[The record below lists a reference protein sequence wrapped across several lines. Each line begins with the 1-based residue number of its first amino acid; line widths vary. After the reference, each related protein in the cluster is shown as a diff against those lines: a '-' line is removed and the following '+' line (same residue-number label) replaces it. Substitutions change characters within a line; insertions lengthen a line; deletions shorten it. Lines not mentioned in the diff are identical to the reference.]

1 MPDWKGIFSGFTSW
15 EGWAHFKLE
24 YPAAVTPSNIFGLA
38 EYLAALAM
46 FLVILTTSDYRYR
59 YRLSLTRINLQRV
72 GFWATA
78 LIGASL
84 LVVDIWFA
92 NGLPVP
98 KLLSNQADLK
108 AALGAAFM
116 ALLLRVFHVALI
128 SPPVFSSWNAERFF
142 SVHYSLI
149 HEGNAEKLIIV
160 AEELRRSAGRIVN
173 SASKIGNTPDKKV
186 SVDSKFAYHFL
197 LLIGDRRFCRLV
209 VDKVPSL
216 SLVLFDEF
224 QKHPRADL
232 PVFQFAR
239 NIGQQFILN
248 LSSSYYQEDSGYY
261 SGLLGYDQ
269 PVTRAVFGNYRFIER
284 CAERGASPLEV
295 DLQGELSGEQT
306 EGACRAGLAYLK
318 GYLETTKGRRHSHSY
333 ALHRLLAALGHTAG
347 GVHVLDGK
355 TDYYEHPSYH
365 RLKAVTNFVRKAI
378 SLIDEH
384 ADPPESI
391 KPHEHWHDV
400 YDGIADL
407 VFEVVM
413 AASSVKSPDW
423 TAWAI
428 QHNTVWG
435 QIFGFSD
442 GRASRIIGKKV
453 SRLLYNE
460 IREMDEW
467 PNFKGAR
474 ALGFCL
480 LVLGLSPIERR
491 RGYRKEDSPLQALAA
506 RWASKNYARL
516 LNDHP
521 EVAAACLMGSVT
533 YDNVGQRFVKT
544 FADHTRKEPQKEY
557 LKVAQ
562 PRRKSPKAARRARP
576 QQSE

>member
-1 MPDWKGIFSGFTSW
+1 M
-15 EGWAHFKLE
+15 
-24 YPAAVTPSNIFGLA
+24 
-38 EYLAALAM
+38 
-46 FLVILTTSDYRYR
+46 
-59 YRLSLTRINLQRV
+59 
-72 GFWATA
+72 
-78 LIGASL
+78 
-84 LVVDIWFA
+84 
-92 NGLPVP
+92 
-98 KLLSNQADLK
+98 
-108 AALGAAFM
+108 
-116 ALLLRVFHVALI
+116 
-128 SPPVFSSWNAERFF
+128 
-142 SVHYSLI
+142 
-149 HEGNAEKLIIV
+149 
-160 AEELRRSAGRIVN
+160 
-173 SASKIGNTPDKKV
+173 
-186 SVDSKFAYHFL
+186 
-197 LLIGDRRFCRLV
+197 
-209 VDKVPSL
+209 
-216 SLVLFDEF
+216 
-224 QKHPRADL
+224 
-232 PVFQFAR
+232 
-239 NIGQQFILN
+239 
-248 LSSSYYQEDSGYY
+248 
-261 SGLLGYDQ
+261 
-269 PVTRAVFGNYRFIER
+269 
-284 CAERGASPLEV
+284 
-295 DLQGELSGEQT
+295 
-306 EGACRAGLAYLK
+306 
-318 GYLETTKGRRHSHSY
+318 
-333 ALHRLLAALGHTAG
+333 
-347 GVHVLDGK
+347 
-355 TDYYEHPSYH
+355 
-365 RLKAVTNFVRKAI
+365 
-378 SLIDEH
+378 
-384 ADPPESI
+384 
-391 KPHEHWHDV
+391 

>member
-1 MPDWKGIFSGFTSW
+1 MPEWNGIFSGFTNW
-15 EGWAHFKLE
+15 EGWALFQLE
-24 YPAAVTPSNIFGLA
+24 NPTAVTSGNIFGLA

-59 YRLSLTRINLQRV
+59 YRLSLTRVNLQRV

-116 ALLLRVFHVALI
+116 ALLLRVFYVALI
-128 SPPVFSSWNAERFF
+128 SPPVFSRWNAERFF

-160 AEELRRSAGRIVN
+160 SEELRRSAGRIVN
-173 SASKIGNTPDKKV
+173 SASKIRNSPDSKV
-186 SVDSKFAYHFL
+186 SDASKFAYQL
-197 LLIGDRRFCRLV
+197 LLLLGDRRFCRLV

-216 SLVLFDEF
+216 ALVLFVEF
-224 QKHPRADL
+224 QKYPRADL
-232 PVFQFAR
+232 PIFQFAR

-248 LSSSYYQEDSGYY
+248 ISSSYYQEDSGYY

-306 EGACRAGLAYLK
+306 EGACRAGLTFLK
-318 GYLETTKGRRHSHSY
+318 GYLEQTKGRRHSESY
-333 ALHRLLAALGHTAG
+333 ALNRLLAALGHAAA

-355 TDYYEHPSYH
+355 TDYYEHPSYQ
-365 RLKAVTNFVRKAI
+365 RLRAVANFVSKAI

-384 ADPPESI
+384 ADPAESI
-391 KPHEHWHDV
+391 KRHERWHDV
-400 YDGIADL
+400 YDNIADL
-407 VFEVVM
+407 IFEVVM

-428 QHNTVWG
+428 QHNAVWG
-435 QIFGFSD
+435 QILGFGD
-442 GRASRIIGKKV
+442 KRASRIIGKKV
-453 SRLLYNE
+453 SRLLYDE
-460 IREMDEW
+460 IRGMDEW
-467 PNFKGAR
+467 PNFKGAH

-480 LVLGLSPIERR
+480 LVLGLSPIDRHK
-491 RGYRKEDSPLQALAA
+491 GHRKEDSPLQAVAA

-516 LNDHP
+516 LSDHP

-533 YDNVGQRFVKT
+533 YDNVGHRFVKT
-544 FADHTRKEPQKEY
+544 FADHTRKEPQREY
-557 LKVAQ
+557 LKVVQ
-562 PRRKSPKAARRARP
+562 PRRKSPKVALRARP
-576 QQSE
+576 PQSA